1 MIALAYHL
9 ASRLAYVLYI
19 GVALARQ
26 ERSASFTLQHGADE
40 GFRRFRRVAAALMYN
55 DAASFVW
62 LCIATRHT
70 LRLDVPPSITVIVGA
85 LLVLV
90 GLAVKF
96 WAAASLGA
104 GAYYWRDFFLPAER
118 SAPAGGPY
126 PFLKNPMYTVG
137 YLPAYGCALVAAS
150 LPGLIAA
157 ALDQAA
163 ILAFY
168 RWVEKPHVEK
178 MLTS

>member
-1 MIALAYHL
+1 MIALVYHL
-9 ASRLAYVLYI
+9 ASRLAYVSYI

-26 ERSASFTLQHGADE
+26 ERDASFTRRYGADE
-40 GFRRFRRVAAALMYN
+40 GFRRFRRVAATLMHN

-62 LCIATRHT
+62 LCVATRHT
-70 LRLDVPPSITVIVGA
+70 LRLDVPPGVMVGVGG
-85 LLVLV
+85 LLVLI

-96 WAAASLGA
+96 WAAASLA
-104 GAYYWRDFFLPAER
+104 PGAYYWRDFFLPAER
-118 SAPAGGPY
+118 TEPAGGPY

-137 YLPAYGCALVAAS
+137 YLPAYGCALIAAS
-150 LPGLIAA
+150 LPGLIASV
-157 ALDQAA
+157 LDQAA

>member
-19 GVALARQ
+19 GLALTRQ
-26 ERSASFTLQHGADE
+26 ERSASFTRRHGADE
-40 GFRRFRRVAAALMYN
+40 GFRRFRRVAATLMHN

-62 LCIATRHT
+62 LCVATRFT
-70 LRLDVPPSITVIVGA
+70 LRLDVPREATLVVGA
-85 LLVLV
+85 VLVVV
-90 GLAVKF
+90 GLAVKL
-96 WAAASLGA
+96 WAAASLA
-104 GAYYWRDFFLPAER
+104 PGAYYWRDFFVPAGR
-118 SAPAGGPY
+118 PGPAGGPY

-137 YLPAYGCALVAAS
+137 YLPAYGCALLAGS
-150 LPGLIAA
+150 LPGLIVA

-163 ILAFY
+163 ILVFY

>member
-1 MIALAYHL
+1 MIALVYHL

-26 ERSASFTLQHGADE
+26 ERSAAFTRRHGADE
-40 GFRRFRRVAAALMYN
+40 GYRRFRRVAATLMHN

-70 LRLDVPPSITVIVGA
+70 LPLDVAQVGMVVA
-85 LLVLV
+85 GSLLVVV

-96 WAAASLGA
+96 WAAASLA
-104 GAYYWRDFFLPAER
+104 PGAYYWRDFFLPPER
-118 SAPAGGPY
+118 TAPAGGPY

-137 YLPAYGCALVAAS
+137 YLPAYGCALITAS
-150 LPGLIAA
+150 LPALIAA

-168 RWVEKPHVEK
+168 RWVEKPHVER